1 MLVDSFD
8 LISLDY
14 TTNPFEL
21 PYPSTLTEDKFSR
34 IDLSTDSLSLLPS
47 PSPFYK
53 PRKSVLS
60 APPAVITIAEDDTDS
75 VISDIPFLAPK
86 R

>member
-8 LISLDY
+8 RISLDY
-14 TTNPFEL
+14 TTNLFVL
-21 PYPSTLTEDKFSR
+21 PSQSTLTEDKFSC
-34 IDLSTDSLSLLPS
+34 IDLAADSLSLLQS

-53 PRKSVLS
+53 PRKSVPS

-75 VISDIPFLAPK
+75 VISDIPFLVPK
-86 R
+86 K